1 MFMGLFDEW
10 KIKRECLKSGRKKEY
25 DEYKKSK
32 QAYIT
37 EKNMH
42 ERYLQKAK
50 LSFEEVKKTHNTSS
64 QEYLKALDEINR
76 WTYAVSEDE
85 LKLEFMRPNNIE
97 DIKYREQIIDKFSGE
112 ISKILLGD
120 TSIRFHGTPIYF
132 TREILKS
139 GGIFSSSSRFD
150 GYDSSTDLEDEIS
163 VTTAETINRT
173 LSFFTDFYAFSRCLP
188 AGCLFVLRDNGAVDS
203 ELVKYAS
210 MKSFKFRE
218 QPERILGICTTEE
231 NILRVKGWLKQ
242 YGYDENIVYT
252 YEQFLNV
259 AKTLKK
265 ENKDRVPEE
274 DSEKQGYQSEIVD
287 AVELINMLEESEE
300 NEYLENKGKT
310 R

>member
-1 MFMGLFDEW
+1 M
-10 KIKRECLKSGRKKEY
+10 
-25 DEYKKSK
+25 
-32 QAYIT
+32 
-37 EKNMH
+37 
-42 ERYLQKAK
+42 
-50 LSFEEVKKTHNTSS
+50 
-64 QEYLKALDEINR
+64 
-76 WTYAVSEDE
+76 
-85 LKLEFMRPNNIE
+85 
-97 DIKYREQIIDKFSGE
+97 
-112 ISKILLGD
+112 
-120 TSIRFHGTPIYF
+120 
-132 TREILKS
+132 
-139 GGIFSSSSRFD
+139 
-150 GYDSSTDLEDEIS
+150 
-163 VTTAETINRT
+163 
-173 LSFFTDFYAFSRCLP
+173 P

-287 AVELINMLEESEE
+287 EVELINMLEESEE